1 MNGPSKNW
9 KRIRLAVLERAHRVT
24 IEPLETLSTIYVAV
38 CVYYF
43 VGFLRFKYFDH
54 TATFTPIESVQ
65 IVTVAL
71 SGLLILPL
79 TGSVLTLHFASQR
92 LKKLANE

>member
-1 MNGPSKNW
+1 MNGPSKNLKNM
-9 KRIRLAVLERAHRVT
+9 KRAALERAQRTAV
-24 IEPLETLSTIYVAV
+24 EPFEALYTIYVAV

-54 TATFTPIESVQ
+54 TTTFTLIESVQ

-92 LKKLANE
+92 LKKLVNE